1 MTSNWISRLG
11 TGLSSLFNYRPGE
24 FANPELD
31 ADLRRM
37 RSELDAIRMRFPDH
51 S

>member
-11 TGLSSLFNYRPGE
+11 TGLSILFNYRPGE
-24 FANPELD
+24 FTSPELD
-31 ADLRRM
+31 ADLRRT